1 MITDLFGRYDP
12 KIHNT
17 MKEKILERKKEL
29 EKQMTDLVNNI
40 NKGRDA
46 IRNMESSVG
55 QVQGAIQQC
64 NWTIDQMELTDDK
77 TLAKK

>member
-1 MITDLFGRYDP
+1 MRNLPMSVKVYVEYR
-12 KIHNT
+12 

-29 EKQMTDLVNNI
+29 EIQIKDLI
-40 NKGRDA
+40 NRINEGKAA

-77 TLAKK
+77 SLAKK

>member
-1 MITDLFGRYDP
+1 MSVKVYVEYR
-12 KIHNT
+12 

-77 TLAKK
+77 SMAKK

>member
-1 MITDLFGRYDP
+1 MNVKDYVEYR
-12 KIHNT
+12 
-17 MKEKILERKKEL
+17 MKVKILERKKEL

-77 TLAKK
+77 SLAKK